1 MSCWFIYIS
10 IAKKEKGKFLL
21 FASTL
26 HDLCLV
32 TTIILISWSRAVIFS
47 IFTSQFIYLHRG
59 DLVQPQPTAELNV
72 HVRSK

>member
-21 FASTL
+21 YASTL

-32 TTIILISWSRAVIFS
+32 TTIILIPWSRALIFY
-47 IFTSQFIYLHRG
+47 IFT
-59 DLVQPQPTAELNV
+59 V
-72 HVRSK
+72 